1 MENFKSSKILISYLI
16 LIVVTLTLV
25 YLDSSFAKVEN
36 PSSKDI
42 ISEFLICIQPAIWIY
57 FGKSGFRNSNHCRLM
72 LGGFIILYSGIL
84 QDLMDEFYEIE
95 GVLGELE
102 NVLVPIGLIII
113 SIAVILRF
121 LEEEKNKLLLSQ
133 KTEDIY
139 NKSIKDPLTG
149 LYNRYHL
156 EEHLETILDRL
167 IDIDADVSVAFI
179 DIDNFKAV
187 NDVYGHVKGDE
198 VLTILGTEINRC
210 IRKSDYAF
218 RYGGDEFL
226 IIYPNT
232 KVKTAL
238 AITERVKKNISISLK
253 IKGIKSSLSI
263 GITTYQKFEN
273 YKNLIDRADKIMY
286 ESKRNGKNQ
295 ITIATS

>member
-1 MENFKSSKILISYLI
+1 LKNLKLSKRLISYLI
-16 LIVVTLTLV
+16 LTAITLILI
-25 YLDSSFAKVEN
+25 YFDSTFEKVKN

-42 ISEFLICIQPAIWIY
+42 ISEFLICTQPIIWIY
-57 FGKSGFRNSNHCRLM
+57 FEKSGFRNSNHCHLM
-72 LGGFIILYSGIL
+72 LDGIIILYSGIL

-95 GVLGELE
+95 GVLAELE
-102 NVLVPIGLIII
+102 NVLIPIGLIII
-113 SIAVILRF
+113 SIAIISRF
-121 LEEEKNKLLLSQ
+121 LEEEKNIKKISKQ
-133 KTEDIY
+133 TEEIY
-139 NKSIKDPLTG
+139 NKSIRDSLTG

-156 EEHLETILDRL
+156 EEHLKTILDRL

-187 NDVYGHVKGDE
+187 NDVYGHLKGDE
-198 VLTILGTEINRC
+198 FLTMLGTEINSCVRE
-210 IRKSDYAF
+210 SDYAF

-232 KVKTAL
+232 KVKEAL
-238 AITERVKKNISISLK
+238 AITERVKKNISTSLK

-263 GITTYQKFEN
+263 GITTYQRFEN

-295 ITIATS
+295 ITIVTP